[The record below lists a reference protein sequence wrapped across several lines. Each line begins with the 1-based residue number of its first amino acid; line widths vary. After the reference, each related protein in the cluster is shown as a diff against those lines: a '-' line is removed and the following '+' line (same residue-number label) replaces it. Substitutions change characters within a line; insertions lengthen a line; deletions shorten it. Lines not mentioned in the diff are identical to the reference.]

1 MVLRA
6 KQTAGTEKPK
16 MVRTVTAATLRLALL
31 FPAGGSAIVV
41 GVGNG
46 VYIWVKGELIHA
58 TTLNPI

>member
-1 MVLRA
+1 
-6 KQTAGTEKPK
+6 